1 MTTQAGPVTDTAA
14 DELFKSVFTAP
25 PDDPYPAY
33 KRLREAAPV
42 LRSGDGALVLSRF
55 ADCDA
60 ALRHRAFGKG
70 EEQLGFGMAAEIGEE
85 VRKARQRYGRTM
97 LITNPP
103 EHTRL
108 RRAVSAAFTN
118 RHVEE
123 LRPQIARRA
132 DELLAGLAERPG
144 ADFLEGLALPLPV
157 NVISDL
163 LGVPEGNREPF
174 TGRVRRMLAMMEPDE
189 GMDGFRE
196 AMRAREELGDYF
208 GELLEAKGAD
218 PGDDLL
224 SRLATA
230 PEGERLT
237 RDEMISTALLL
248 FTAGFVTTT
257 NLLGNAV
264 SALFAHP
271 EQEAALRADP
281 GLVPSA
287 VEEFLR
293 FDSPVQ
299 IDLRAVLEE
308 TDFAG
313 TRMRPGEV
321 VVTVIGAANHDPAI
335 ADDPDSLDVRR
346 EAPAHLS
353 FASGVHFCLGAHL
366 ARVEAQVV
374 LERLY
379 SPAYRSLQPAGSP
392 VRAPALALRGFKHL
406 PVTLTRA

>member
-1 MTTQAGPVTDTAA
+1 M
-14 DELFKSVFTAP
+14 
-25 PDDPYPAY
+25 
-33 KRLREAAPV
+33 
-42 LRSGDGALVLSRF
+42 
-55 ADCDA
+55 
-60 ALRHRAFGKG
+60 RHRGFGKG
-70 EEQLGFGMAAEIGEE
+70 DEQLGFAMAAEVGEE
-85 VRKARQRYGRTM
+85 VRKARERYGRTM

-108 RRAVSAAFTN
+108 RRAVSNAFTT

-132 DELLAGLAERPG
+132 DELLAELAGRPG

-163 LGVPEGNREPF
+163 LGVPEENRGTF
-174 TGRVRRMLAMMEPDE
+174 TAQVRRMMSLMEPDE
-189 GMDGFRE
+189 GMDGFRA
-196 AMRAREELGDYF
+196 AMKAREELGDYF
-208 GELLEAKGAD
+208 GELLEDKSAR

-230 PEGERLT
+230 PEDVRLT

-264 SALFAHP
+264 HALFSRP
-271 EQEAALRADP
+271 DQEAALRADP

-287 VEEFLR
+287 VDEFLR

-308 TDFAG
+308 TEFAG
-313 TRMRPGEV
+313 ARMLPGQV

-335 ADDPDSLDVRR
+335 AERPDELDVTRN
-346 EAPAHLS
+346 APVHLS

-379 SPAYRSLQPAGSP
+379 SAAYPSLEPAGEP
-392 VRAPALALRGFKHL
+392 VRSAGLALRGFARL

>member
-1 MTTQAGPVTDTAA
+1 MTTQAGPISDPEV
-14 DELFKSVFTAP
+14 DELFKGVFTAP
-25 PDDPYPAY
+25 PEDPYPAY
-33 KRLREAAPV
+33 RRLREAAPV

-70 EEQLGFGMAAEIGEE
+70 DEQLGFGMAAEIGDE

-163 LGVPEGNREPF
+163 LGVPEENREPF
-174 TGRVRRMLAMMEPDE
+174 TAQVRTMLSLMEADE
-189 GMDGFRE
+189 GADGFRA
-196 AMRAREELGDYF
+196 AMKAREDLGDYF
-208 GELLEAKGAD
+208 GALLEDKAAR

-257 NLLGNAV
+257 NLLGNAA
-264 SALFAHP
+264 SALFSRP
-271 EQEAALRADP
+271 DQEAILRADP

-313 TRMRPGEV
+313 ARMRPGEV

-335 ADDPDSLDVRR
+335 AERPDALDVRR
-346 EAPAHLS
+346 QAPVHLS

-379 SPAYRSLQPAGSP
+379 SAAYPSLEPAGDP
-392 VRAPALALRGFKHL
+392 VRASGLALRGFKTL